1 MTENEKLYLLIK
13 FAILRGTEKND
24 LQRTTIFISKDKKP
38 NFQMRRWCV
47 NGN

>member
-24 LQRTTIFISKDKKP
+24 LQKIKNPIFKCEDDVLTEI
-38 NFQMRRWCV
+38 NLYV
-47 NGN
+47 Y